1 MAADGTLIFDTELNN
16 DGVSNGIKS
25 IEGSFSSAAS
35 LAAKASAT
43 ITTAFTTAS
52 AAAVK
57 VGMDFKASMSQVAA
71 TMGITADTQAY
82 ETLEAAAKEMG
93 ETTQFSASQAA
104 EALNYLALA
113 GYDAEKAVSALPTVL
128 NVAAAGGM
136 DLAAASDMITDAMSA
151 LGLATDEMSTFADR
165 LAVTSQKSNTSVAQL
180 GEAILTVGGTAKTLS
195 GGVTEMNTA
204 LGILADNGIKGA
216 EGGTALRNV
225 ILSLSAP
232 TDKASAAL
240 EKLNVNAFDATG
252 TMRPLEDTFAD
263 LNTAL
268 STLSDQEKTATLN
281 EIFNKVDLKSV
292 NALLGTSAERFEE
305 LSGYIADCE
314 GAAADM
320 ATTMN
325 DNLKGDLTIM
335 GSALE
340 SAGIAASEKFE
351 KPLRTA
357 VQGATESIGELTA
370 SITDGKLSSSFESVA
385 AGMSKLAGSALQ
397 LVADDVLPATINA
410 LAWVVDNGQ
419 EIVTVVGMVAA
430 GIAAYKV
437 ATEGAAIAQAGLNAV
452 MNLNPLFLLASAAAA
467 ATVAVV
473 SYINAANKKMELA
486 NNVNEATQAI
496 YDQKAAFD
504 SLVETADKNI
514 KESEKNAEAAKKYWQ
529 EVKNLADENG
539 KAKTSVSDLETA
551 VERLNEV
558 AGTNIQVIDGQIQGY
573 RELSAAIEDNIEKS
587 RIAAQK
593 SYLQESYGE
602 ALVNIGDV
610 KTQYDEITK
619 LQEEAVTEWYRLR
632 DEYAKKEAEYN
643 DVLSYGGY
651 AGDLYQDL
659 EDRKKII
666 NELGDDIS
674 NYGLQIAA
682 LNEQEKAYQD
692 TIDKY
697 EGLKVEETRY
707 NPDAGK
713 TTQQLAGEEYAA
725 NYKKKMEQ
733 LTTETAETQEEL
745 TEKLKNSWENLEHD
759 YAIGS
764 IATEAELYEKKKALW
779 NEYGDASLKDHWTY
793 LEDIAGYDKDFA
805 EEQQKAAEK
814 AAAERLKL
822 EEEENKKAEE
832 ERKKSIDE
840 QEKIVD
846 NGLSKIVK
854 AYQNAYDELDK
865 KREAYKQKLLS
876 IGGNLFSVNEI
887 ENPDGTKTTE
897 YAVNNIDEQLQKMRE
912 YHAAVS
918 NLKKEGASEGLLSEL
933 TSLNDED
940 SMQFAKYLSGMSA
953 TEFAKINELYNE
965 KQRLADELSQDL
977 YKDDA
982 QLISDS
988 YTDALSALATSSYE
1002 YGVQSAQEFSKGF
1015 TDAMGELGV
1024 SSLYNQMQA
1033 SGANQTYQNYWT
1045 ASEAQSNIEVEVKQ
1059 GKTVLMLDGK
1069 VIGEATT
1076 KYQASQKRIQGS

>member
-25 IEGSFSSAAS
+25 IEGSFGSAAS
-35 LAAKASAT
+35 LAAKASGI

-57 VGMDFKASMSQVAA
+57 VGMDFQASMSQVAA

-204 LGILADNGIKGA
+204 LGVLADNGIKGA

-240 EKLNVNAFDATG
+240 EELNVNAFDATG
-252 TMRPLEDTFAD
+252 TMRPLQDTFAD
-263 LNTAL
+263 LNAAL
-268 STLSDQEKTATLN
+268 SKLSDQEKTATLN

-305 LSGYIADCE
+305 LSGYIAECE

-320 ATTMN
+320 AATMN

-340 SAGIAASEKFE
+340 AAGNAAHEKFE
-351 KPLRTA
+351 QPLRTA
-357 VQGATESIGELTA
+357 VQGVTESIGELTA
-370 SITDGKLSSSFESVA
+370 SLTNGELSTSFGHVA
-385 AGMSKLAGSALQ
+385 AGMSELAGSALE
-397 LVADDVLPATINA
+397 LVAEDVLPAAING
-410 LAWVVDNGQ
+410 LAWIVDNGQ

-504 SLVETADKNI
+504 SLVETADENI

-707 NPDAGK
+707 NPDAG
-713 TTQQLAGEEYAA
+713 EEYAA

-733 LTTETAETQEEL
+733 LTTETAETQKEL

-764 IATEAELYEKKKALW
+764 IASEAELYAKKKALW

-822 EEEENKKAEE
+822 EEEESKKAEE
-832 ERKKSIDE
+832 ERKKSISE

-876 IGGNLFSVNEI
+876 IGGDLFSVNEI

-897 YAVNNIDEQLQKMRE
+897 YAVNNIDEQLRKMRE
-912 YHAAVS
+912 YHVAVS

-965 KQRLADELSQDL
+965 KQRLSDELSQDL

-1045 ASEAQSNIEVEVKQ
+1045 VSEAQSNIEVEVKQ

-1069 VIGEATT
+1069 AIGEATT
-1076 KYQASQKRIQGS
+1076 EYQASQRRIKGT